1 MDNNKDFE
9 VSCIYSNSSFHL
21 TESNPELTLKW
32 AALLLHVVL
41 HTPTTLRGVKNVT
54 MGDHV
59 VTFSVLKVSSSVA
72 VARRRGTKLDALS

>member
-1 MDNNKDFE
+1 M
-9 VSCIYSNSSFHL
+9 SSSL
-21 TESNPELTLKW
+21 I
-32 AALLLHVVL
+32 AHVVL

-72 VARRRGTKLDALS
+72 VARQRGTKLDALS